1 MLTQKLDAEDLMHD
15 EMKEDFDG
23 TKVYAQNKRQQ
34 VVMTDYYTKN
44 HPGIYFA
51 SMHPGWSDTP
61 GVQTSMPSFW

>member
-1 MLTQKLDAEDLMHD
+1 
-15 EMKEDFDG
+15 MKEDFDG

-34 VVMTDYYTKN
+34 VVMTDYYAKN